1 MVAEKFIKNKTVLIT
16 LVSAC
21 AIVIVSLGIRQTFGM
36 FYFDFSTDLG
46 ITLSQFGF
54 ALGLQM
60 LLWGVFG
67 PWFGVITDKYG
78 GHVAVFIGFVF
89 YLAGILL
96 LYSQYNTGLYFVT
109 AIGVLIGV
117 ALGATAIS
125 IPVSVVAK
133 HFPQSNRT
141 LAMGIVTASGSFGYF
156 ISPVFVRYSLVK
168 NGWENT
174 LLIFAAF
181 IFIGLIL
188 AFFLTTPKNVVGGKI
203 NDNQTATEALKEAFN
218 NKSFIYLTLGF
229 FVCGWH
235 ITLIATHIPVYVSDR
250 GFIFIGLILAFFL
263 TTPKNVVGGKIN
275 DKQTAMEA
283 LKEAFNNKSFIYLT
297 LGFFVCGWHITL
309 VATHIPVYISDRGL
323 PEWCT
328 VTILSMIGLFNI
340 FGTLTSGYLAQKF
353 SKKIILSI
361 IYLARGLVIAIF
373 IFLPP
378 SPIIAIFF
386 GMAFGF
392 LWLSTVPPTMGL
404 VGFIFGTKYIGLLY
418 GIVFLSHQIGS
429 FFGAYLGGVFHD
441 LYGSYDYAWYISIA
455 LSVFAGL
462 IHLPIIEKQVA
473 RLQTA

>member
-1 MVAEKFIKNKTVLIT
+1 MVTEKFIKNKTVLVT
-16 LVSAC
+16 LISAC

-78 GHVAVFIGFVF
+78 GHIAVSIGFVF

-156 ISPVFVRYSLVK
+156 ISPVFVRYSLVE

-174 LLIFAAF
+174 LLIFAA
-181 IFIGLIL
+181 
-188 AFFLTTPKNVVGGKI
+188 
-203 NDNQTATEALKEAFN
+203 
-218 NKSFIYLTLGF
+218 
-229 FVCGWH
+229 
-235 ITLIATHIPVYVSDR
+235 
-250 GFIFIGLILAFFL
+250 FIFIGLILAFFL

-392 LWLSTVPPTMGL
+392 LWLSTVPPYHGVSGL
-404 VGFIFGTKYIGLLY
+404 YIWHKIY
-418 GIVFLSHQIGS
+418 WTIIWYC
-429 FFGAYLGGVFHD
+429 FFESSNWFFFW
-441 LYGSYDYAWYISIA
+441 SIPWRRIS
-455 LSVFAGL
+455 
-462 IHLPIIEKQVA
+462 
-473 RLQTA
+473 